1 MDAEEVVVNLKVL
14 GKVGKQQKIV
24 TRDAY
29 FNIEV
34 KSIVPE
40 CVRRWKRGD
49 DRNTTLLKINQLVK
63 AAFKLL
69 PDHPEIKTYMVGS
82 VQGLANLKE
91 TYSTCSQ
98 TCARLD
104 AVMDRL
110 KSIEDDSHASVQY
123 DV

>member
-1 MDAEEVVVNLKVL
+1 MDADEVVVNLKVL

-49 DRNTTLLKINQLVK
+49 DRNTTMVKINQLVK
-63 AAFKLL
+63 AAFKML
-69 PDHPEIKTYMVGS
+69 PDHPEIKSYMVDS
-82 VQGLANLKE
+82 VQGLENLKD
-91 TYSTCSQ
+91 TYSNCSQ

-104 AVMDRL
+104 AVIDRL
-110 KSIEDDSHASVQY
+110 RTLGGSLETIEEDE
-123 DV
+123 

>member
-1 MDAEEVVVNLKVL
+1 MDADEVVVNLKVL

-29 FNIEV
+29 FNIEI

-40 CVRRWKRGD
+40 CLRRWKRGD
-49 DRNTTLLKINQLVK
+49 DRNISLVKINQLVK

-69 PDHPEIKTYMVGS
+69 PDRPEIKNYMIGAIH
-82 VQGLANLKE
+82 GLENLKE

-104 AVMDRL
+104 AVIDRL
-110 KSIEDDSHASVQY
+110 RTIDDSCENIV
-123 DV
+123 VEE

>member
-1 MDAEEVVVNLKVL
+1 MDADEVVVNLKVL

-24 TRDAY
+24 TRDAF

-49 DRNTTLLKINQLVK
+49 DRNNTLIKINQLVK

-69 PDHPEIKTYMVGS
+69 PDNPELKAYMVGAID
-82 VQGLANLKE
+82 GLENLKE

-104 AVMDRL
+104 AVIDRL
-110 KSIEDDSHASVQY
+110 RTI
-123 DV
+123 DVTEKIIMSEE